1 VRHSKRGPPTVKMGQ
16 TPKIAVLRANEASQ
30 TLQTNMKINTGG
42 CLCRTIRY
50 EFQGEPDEVLHCHCE
65 SCRRQTSSPVATFA
79 MVKTAVLR
87 FTQGQPKAY
96 CSSPGVWRSFCLD
109 CGSPIAYRSDRR
121 PELIDLHVGT
131 LDDPGSVQAWCHV
144 QTSAQLPWFEMLDS
158 LPRFSGSRRG
168 ATPVEYGPRKSVG

>member
-1 VRHSKRGPPTVKMGQ
+1 VGV
-16 TPKIAVLRANEASQ
+16 EASH

-42 CLCRTIRY
+42 CLCRTIRF

-87 FTQGQPKAY
+87 FTQGQLKEY
-96 CSSPGVWRSFCLD
+96 SSSPGVWRSFCPD

-121 PELIDLHVGT
+121 PELIDLYVGT

-144 QTSAQLPWFEMLDS
+144 QTSEQLPWFEMLDS

-168 ATPVEYGPRKSVG
+168 AAPVRYGPRKSVG